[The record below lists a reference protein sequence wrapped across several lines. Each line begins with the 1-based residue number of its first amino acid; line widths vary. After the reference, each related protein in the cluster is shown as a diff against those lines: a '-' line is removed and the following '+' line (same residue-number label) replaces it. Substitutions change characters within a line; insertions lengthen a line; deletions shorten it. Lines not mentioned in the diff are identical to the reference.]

1 MKKKSELKIFTTKM
15 SQVLMN
21 ILQEGL
27 DMHLEDKKFILN
39 FQAKDM
45 NVNHVWQLET
55 MNIN

>member
-1 MKKKSELKIFTTKM
+1 MKKKLELKIFTTKM
-15 SQVLMN
+15 SQALMN
-21 ILQEGL
+21 IIQEGL
-27 DMHLEDKKFILN
+27 DTHLEVKKFILN